1 MIIFNNWQITAPRS
15 VIARQYD
22 NLSRRLE
29 VVGNLPE
36 GYAWSMLVQVG
47 SAMDVITLESMEGG
61 AGVTLTADQMS
72 QSGYYQMQLRGTQG
86 DVVRHT
92 NVISVFIPASL
103 SGDGQWPT
111 LPSEFTQAEQRIREL
126 NEHPSIPGQNGFW
139 MVWDPETDEYLESAF
154 PLPDVSTG
162 PAGADG
168 KNGVTFTP
176 AVSSAGVLSWSNDG
190 GLENPASVDIRG
202 PAGPAGAQG
211 PKGEQGIQGAT
222 GPQGEQGPRG
232 EQGVQGA
239 QGPQGETGPQG
250 EQGPQGP
257 QGDQGEQG
265 PVGPKGDTGEQG
277 PVGPAGA
284 GVPDGGTEGQ
294 LLGKTESGTA
304 WVDPPQSGVQ
314 ADWSV
319 NDPSDLAYVKNRTHW
334 SKLEYSTLFDG
345 EVTIEGGCN
354 DGSIFIELITG
365 NTYEV
370 TIDGTQYT
378 CVAEYDENGFYYIGS
393 RGLFM
398 DTGLGDGEP
407 PFAYGYEPND
417 AGWFVMVEDGTYTV
431 SIAGFVDNV
440 HKLDTKYLPKAS
452 ESTRGVA
459 SFWEIKSAICSWI
472 NLEIGVT
479 KHSDIAYM
487 FGSNGFKLATTILCY
502 KWHDY
507 TPITE
512 WYAAADDAGSAITGA
527 LSCFV
532 ACEYG
537 VGQLI
542 ARFPDD
548 DDDSLLESLEY
559 VPPKSLFIR
568 SSTFNSTK
576 KFKITV
582 DDTGT
587 ISVTEVDL

>member
-36 GYAWSMLVQVG
+36 GYAWSILVQVG

-61 AGVTLTADQMS
+61 AGVTLTADQLS

-111 LPSEFTQAEQRIREL
+111 VPSEFTQAEQRIREL

-139 MVWDPETDEYLESAF
+139 LVWDPEKDEYLESAF

-168 KNGVTFTP
+168 KNGATFTP
-176 AVSSAGVLSWSNDG
+176 AVSSAGVLSWTNDG

-202 PAGPAGAQG
+202 PA
-211 PKGEQGIQGAT
+211 
-222 GPQGEQGPRG
+222 
-232 EQGVQGA
+232 
-239 QGPQGETGPQG
+239 
-250 EQGPQGP
+250 
-257 QGDQGEQG
+257 
-265 PVGPKGDTGEQG
+265 
-277 PVGPAGA
+277 GPAGA

-319 NDPSDLAYVKNRTHW
+319 NDPSDPAYVKNRTHW

-345 EVTIEGGCN
+345 EVTIEGGLN
-354 DGSIFIELITG
+354 YGSIFIELITG

-393 RGLFM
+393 RGLLM
-398 DTGLGDGEP
+398 ATGLGDGEP
-407 PFAYGYEPND
+407 PFAYGYDPND
-417 AGWFVMVEDGTYTV
+417 GGLFAMVEDGTYTV

-452 ESTRGVA
+452 ESPRGVA
-459 SFWEIKSAICSWI
+459 SFLEIKSAICPWI

-479 KHSDIAYM
+479 KHSDISYM
-487 FGSNGFKLATTILCY
+487 FGLNGFKLATTILNY

-507 TPITE
+507 IPITD
-512 WYAAADDAGSAITGA
+512 WHGAADDAGSAITGA
-527 LSCFV
+527 LNCYV
-532 ACEYG
+532 VCENG
-537 VGQLI
+537 VGKLI

-568 SSTFNSTK
+568 SSAFNSTK